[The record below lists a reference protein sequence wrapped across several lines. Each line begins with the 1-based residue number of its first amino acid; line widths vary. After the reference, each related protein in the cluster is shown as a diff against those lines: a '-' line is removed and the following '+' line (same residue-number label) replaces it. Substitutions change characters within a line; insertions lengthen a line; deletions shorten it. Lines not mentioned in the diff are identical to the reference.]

1 MRKEC
6 RKERR
11 KHRDNTPELLLNQAL
26 LGAVI
31 KQAFSDVKNL
41 KANRKKKREH
51 LGLNYKDQAD
61 YRQCKKLINEENRE
75 SEDACEFFET
85 NRLER
90 FITSYTL
97 PLSASFLR
105 RKYYELQQKE
115 A

>member
-1 MRKEC
+1 MRKGDSMRKEC

-31 KQAFSDVKNL
+31 KQAFDDAENYAEKKEKGWNNPDATEKEKTEYNNAKDA
-41 KANRKKKREH
+41 KAF
-51 LGLNYKDQAD
+51 LT
-61 YRQCKKLINEENRE
+61 
-75 SEDACEFFET
+75 SEK
-85 NRLER
+85 RLER

>member
-31 KQAFSDVKNL
+31 KQAFSDVKNYAEKKEKGWNNPDATEKEKTEYNNAKDA
-41 KANRKKKREH
+41 KAF
-51 LGLNYKDQAD
+51 LT
-61 YRQCKKLINEENRE
+61 
-75 SEDACEFFET
+75 SEK
-85 NRLER
+85 RLER
-90 FITSYTL
+90 FITSYPL